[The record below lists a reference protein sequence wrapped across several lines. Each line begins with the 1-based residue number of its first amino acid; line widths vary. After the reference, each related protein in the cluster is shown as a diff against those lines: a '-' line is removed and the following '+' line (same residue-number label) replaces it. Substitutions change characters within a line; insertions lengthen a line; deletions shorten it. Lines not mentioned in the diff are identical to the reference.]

1 MCLVP
6 PFRHS
11 ISTRSFFPHPWR
23 DHTGCRPARLM
34 GMAILDLR
42 SCRKRSRGQAK
53 LVCREV
59 HRRRERACRRGAA
72 TLRRIRNLSLDPCP
86 AIRKNSICKRRPRRV
101 ETRRIRTGTHPRTR
115 VNMVAVGANH
125 DNMRFFEVIDERVQ
139 VCERLPQH
147 MKFEHCRTPCV
158 GDVKFQLSMKRTQT
172 HEITFKGGCRVSVPI
187 HHVAR

>member
-86 AIRKNSICKRRPRRV
+86 AIRKNSICKRHPRRV

-139 VCERLPQH
+139 VCERLATAYEIRALPYP
-147 MKFEHCRTPCV
+147 MCRRRQISAFNEEDTNARNYV
-158 GDVKFQLSMKRTQT
+158 QR
-172 HEITFKGGCRVSVPI
+172 RVSGERTNPSCC
-187 HHVAR
+187 